1 MKRSRQKAIL
11 TILNQRRITTQE
23 QLRDALLEQGIR
35 VTQATLSRDIAEL
48 GLTKDENGYGLPRAG
63 GNAMGGSKGVKIL
76 SEAVREVV
84 KALTGMGSAAGAAL
98 DHLHLPEVVGS
109 VAGDDTVLIVVRSAE
124 AAEALRDHLL
134 EMLG

>member
-63 GNAMGGSKGVKIL
+63 GNAMGGSKGV
-76 SEAVREVV
+76 
-84 KALTGMGSAAGAAL
+84 
-98 DHLHLPEVVGS
+98 
-109 VAGDDTVLIVVRSAE
+109 AGDDTVLIVVRSAE

>member
-48 GLTKDENGYGLPRAG
+48 GLTKDENGEDVCV
-63 GNAMGGSKGVKIL
+63 SVDDDDEFEKV
-76 SEAVREVV
+76 
-84 KALTGMGSAAGAAL
+84 SAYFDETL
-98 DHLHLPEVVGS
+98 IPEFDMDELPEENG
-109 VAGDDTVLIVVRSAE
+109 
-124 AAEALRDHLL
+124 
-134 EMLG
+134 

>member
-1 MKRSRQKAIL
+1 
-11 TILNQRRITTQE
+11 
-23 QLRDALLEQGIR
+23 
-35 VTQATLSRDIAEL
+35 
-48 GLTKDENGYGLPRAG
+48 
-63 GNAMGGSKGVKIL
+63 
-76 SEAVREVV
+76 
-84 KALTGMGSAAGAAL
+84 MGSAAGAAL